1 MPKFSAH
8 CIYPVTSPPVP
19 YGIIET
25 ENDGTILNIR
35 DTGGKPVEEA
45 GLEFHNGIIVPG
57 FINAHC
63 HLELSHLKG
72 LIPENT
78 GLTEFV
84 TSVTKNRNIDPEELR
99 SAILNADNAM
109 QSEGIVAVGD
119 ISNTANTAEI
129 KKTSPIRYHTFLE
142 IYGFDPITAQSRFNE
157 VLNLSSLI
165 FNLSS
170 LSPHAPYSVGTTLW
184 QLLRDHPELTRRIS
198 IHHAESEE
206 ERELLEHGTGTMA
219 DAFRRQGFDLTQ
231 IPPNASDIFALLNE
245 YLPDSEVL
253 LVHNLTDDRRRMTDD
268 GRPTTDV
275 SPSSV
280 IGHPSS
286 VFYVLCPS
294 SNWYI
299 HRRLPDFAGFAQSVE
314 TVCLGTD
321 SLASNHRLSM
331 VEEMRMVQNTAPEL
345 PFDTILRWATRN
357 GAVALGME
365 KEMGSLETG
374 KNPGL
379 VAIKNFDLKNGKLLS
394 GSRAQRLI

>member
-8 CIYPVTSPPVP
+8 CIYPVTSPPLP
-19 YGIIET
+19 FGIIET
-25 ENDGTILNIR
+25 DRDGTILKIR

-72 LIPENT
+72 LIPEHT

-84 TSVTKNRNIDPEELR
+84 TSVTKTRNIDPEEIR
-99 SAILNADNAM
+99 SAILNADSAM

-119 ISNTANTAEI
+119 ISNTADTAEI

-142 IYGFDPITAQSRFNE
+142 VYGFDPITAQSRFNE
-157 VLNLSSLI
+157 VLHLSSLI

-206 ERELLEHGTGTMA
+206 ERELLEQGTGSMA

-231 IPPNASDIFALLNE
+231 IPRNASDIFALLNE
-245 YLPDSEVL
+245 YLPNSKVL
-253 LVHNLTDDRRRMTDD
+253 LVHNLTTD
-268 GRPTTDV
+268 GRPPTAV
-275 SPSSV
+275 CRLPSAV
-280 IGHPSS
+280 Y
-286 VFYVLCPS
+286 YVLCPS

-299 HRRLPDFAGFAQSVE
+299 HRRLPDFAGFAQSGE

-321 SLASNHRLSM
+321 SLASNHRLSI
-331 VEEMRMVQNTAPEL
+331 VEEMRMVQDTAPEL
-345 PFDTILRWATRN
+345 PFDTILRWATQN
-357 GAVALGME
+357 GALALGME
-365 KEMGSLETG
+365 KEIGSLETG

-379 VAIKNFDLKNGKLLS
+379 VAINNFDLRNRKLLP
-394 GSRAQRLI
+394 GSRAQRLT